1 MRRRVGLKWV
11 AGVVLAGA
19 VVFGACKLRSSS
31 TQSSEL
37 TQVVAVTRGNLTATV
52 SPTGQVASQHQADL
66 TFDVSR
72 LPVTEVLVASGQEV
86 KKGDVLVEI
95 DPSSLERAVEQAK
108 ANLLSAEEALAR
120 AKEPYTALDLQ
131 KARLDVAQAEAAL
144 AEVSQNDS
152 AELIRQA
159 ESGLESAR
167 LNLILTTS
175 GSSAGKTVRDL
186 QYTTAWHERNVSN
199 LRVQLSQGKA
209 TANDVTEAEQALS
222 RAQAQLS
229 VAQATASAAISAAQT
244 RVTEAE
250 KTLADLRAGAKSVA
264 LANWNNKVAL
274 AEYNLARAKDS
285 LSKVETGAD
294 AKTVQ
299 LAQAWCDS
307 AKAALEQAQATLES
321 ATMVAPFDGTV
332 TSVGVAV
339 GDLVSSG
346 TRVVT
351 LADLSKLEVVAT
363 VDETEINQVKV
374 GQSASIT
381 FDALSGA
388 KFTGKVVEVPLAGQL
403 VQNVVSYDVVLSLE
417 GSGGESLLPGMTANV
432 TIVVGQRQNALL
444 LPALAIAQDD
454 SGDVVTLEGSNETV
468 PVQVGLSNGTYVE
481 VVRGLNEGDKVV
493 IAYSSTSSD
502 STRFPGAGM
511 GVMVEIGGGGAPP
524 QAPPGGR

>member
-1 MRRRVGLKWV
+1 MKNLKVLIGLVVV
-11 AGVVLAGA
+11 AVA
-19 VVFGACKLRSSS
+19 VVGGVLLWKSRSKTSDSS
-31 TQSSEL
+31 AL

-52 SPTGQVASQHQADL
+52 SPTGQVGSQEQVVL
-66 TFDVSR
+66 GLDVSR
-72 LPVTEVLVASGQEV
+72 LPVTEVLVASGQRV
-86 KKGDVLVEI
+86 KKGDVLVKI

-108 ANLLSAEEALAR
+108 ANLLSAEEALVS

-131 KARLDVAQAEAAL
+131 KARLDVAQAEVALTQAGQQTVADVIGEAKRTLEDARAQLAAL
-144 AEVSQNDS
+144 QNDATVADQIDRLQWQANMAEVEHGKMLEGPITTEEGRDREVLAYNRMMDAKDAFDS
-152 AELIRQA
+152 AR
-159 ESGLESAR
+159 AR
-167 LNLILTTS
+167 AALNLLN
-175 GSSAGKTVRDL
+175 AQDRVR
-186 QYTTAWHERNVSN
+186 
-199 LRVQLSQGKA
+199 
-209 TANDVTEAEQALS
+209 EAEQSLAALKAGGS
-222 RAQAQLS
+222 ELATKEVQNKMAQ
-229 VAQATASAAISAAQT
+229 
-244 RVTEAE
+244 
-250 KTLADLRAGAKSVA
+250 
-264 LANWNNKVAL
+264 
-274 AEYNLARAKDS
+274 AEYNLARAQNTLKTM
-285 LSKVETGAD
+285 EAGAD

-299 LAQAWCDS
+299 LAQARCDS

-481 VVRGLNEGDKVV
+481 VVRGLNEGDKVLV
-493 IAYSSTSSD
+493 AYTASSNNGQFFF
-502 STRFPGAGM
+502 RGGGM
-511 GVMVEIGGGGAPP
+511 GGTVIGGS
-524 QAPPGGR
+524 GRRGQ